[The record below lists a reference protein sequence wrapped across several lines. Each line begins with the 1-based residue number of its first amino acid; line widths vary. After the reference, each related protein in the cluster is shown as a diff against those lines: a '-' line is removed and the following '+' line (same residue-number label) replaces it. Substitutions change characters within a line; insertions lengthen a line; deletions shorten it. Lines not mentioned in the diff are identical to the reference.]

1 MTNQDDKSDKDKD
14 RMDGENGEAEPDDV
28 PADEQTQP
36 EAEPA
41 PAPEPLDLDQ
51 VAKDAAAVAREILE
65 LFPHIEMP
73 KIEFKIENES
83 VWVEIE
89 GDPTGRLIGKRGQT
103 IDAFQHIISKIMSH
117 RLRRKITINVDA
129 EQYKRRHNE
138 KLIKLARE
146 TADYVAQTANAMA
159 LDPMSPADR
168 RIVHITLKDRK
179 DVITMSEGKDIGR
192 FVVIWPR
199 KDDE

>member
-1 MTNQDDKSDKDKD
+1 MTNHDPSEKDKD
-14 RMDGENGEAEPDDV
+14 PKNGGPNDPDRDDL

-41 PAPEPLDLDQ
+41 PPPLDLDR
-51 VAKDAAAVAREILE
+51 AAEDAAQVAREILE

-73 KIEFKIENES
+73 KIASRVENGS

-103 IDAFQHIISKIMSH
+103 IDAFQHVISKIMSH
-117 RLRRKITINVDA
+117 RLRRRITINVDA
-129 EQYKRRHNE
+129 EQYKKRHNE
-138 KLIKLARE
+138 KLIKLAIE
-146 TADYVAQTANAMA
+146 TADYVAQTGNAMA

-168 RIVHITLKDRK
+168 RTVHITLKDHK
-179 DVITMSEGKDIGR
+179 DVITMSEGKDINR

>member
-1 MTNQDDKSDKDKD
+1 MTNHDDKSDKDKD
-14 RMDGENGEAEPDDV
+14 RTDGDNNDPERDDV

-36 EAEPA
+36 EAAPA
-41 PAPEPLDLDQ
+41 PAPLDLDR
-51 VAKDAAAVAREILE
+51 AAEDAAQVAREILE

-73 KIEFKIENES
+73 KIASRVENGS

-103 IDAFQHIISKIMSH
+103 IDAFQHVISKIMSH
-117 RLRRKITINVDA
+117 RLRRRITINVDA
-129 EQYKRRHNE
+129 EQYKKRHNE
-138 KLIKLARE
+138 KLIKLAIE
-146 TADYVAQTANAMA
+146 TADYVAQTGNAMA

-168 RIVHITLKDRK
+168 RTVHITLKDHK
-179 DVITMSEGKDIGR
+179 DVITMSEGKDINR